1 MEEENNLTNQIKNAL
16 TKKLIDE
23 NSELKKNMIDGM
35 TT

>member
-1 MEEENNLTNQIKNAL
+1 MEEESNLTNQIKKAL

-35 TT
+35 TN